1 MKLIIILICLAGLRY
16 IHLGRTVNRYNWFTS
31 YAVRL
36 QKYLHA
42 VKQPWIMT
50 FLILLP
56 LLIVTLLIQ
65 LGLAHGIFYII
76 EFIFAVV
83 ALWYCLWP
91 ISLSEQLETSIG
103 KQKAAND
110 QSSSELNDE
119 EAVSPEEGDTRALT
133 EAMLC
138 HANNRTFAVLFWFAV
153 FGPFGAILYRCVAQL
168 TKISSRPGDGL
179 NAIAR
184 VAHTLEDIFDWLPA
198 RIAGLGYVLAG
209 DFSKGFKQW
218 IHHFNG
224 GLSSNQD
231 LLIATGF
238 GAMNINPDAPGDEEE
253 ARQVL
258 RMIDRSL
265 IVWLVVIAIFTLG
278 SWIY

>member
-16 IHLGRTVNRYNWFTS
+16 IHLGRTVKRYNWFTS
-31 YAVRL
+31 YAVAM
-36 QKYLHA
+36 QKYLQA
-42 VKQPWIMT
+42 IKQPWIIT
-50 FLILLP
+50 LLILLP
-56 LLIVTLLIQ
+56 LLIITLLIQ
-65 LGLAHGIFYII
+65 LGLTHGIFYVI
-76 EFIFAVV
+76 EFLFAVIAV
-83 ALWYCLWP
+83 WYCLWP

-110 QSSSELNDE
+110 QSASEMNDD
-119 EAVSPEEGDTRALT
+119 EAVDPEEGDTRALT

-138 HANNRTFAVLFWFAV
+138 HANNRTFAVIFWFAV
-153 FGPFGAILYRCVAQL
+153 LGPFGAVLYCCIAQL
-168 TKISSRPGDGL
+168 TKISSRPGEGL

-184 VAHTLEDIFDWLPA
+184 VAHTLEDLLDWLPA
-198 RIAGLGYVLAG
+198 RLAALGYVIAG
-209 DFSKGFKQW
+209 DFSNGFKQW

-231 LLIATGF
+231 LLISTGF
-238 GAMNINPDAPGDEEE
+238 GAMNINPEATGDEEE

-258 RMIDRSL
+258 RLIDRSL

-278 SWIY
+278 ALIY